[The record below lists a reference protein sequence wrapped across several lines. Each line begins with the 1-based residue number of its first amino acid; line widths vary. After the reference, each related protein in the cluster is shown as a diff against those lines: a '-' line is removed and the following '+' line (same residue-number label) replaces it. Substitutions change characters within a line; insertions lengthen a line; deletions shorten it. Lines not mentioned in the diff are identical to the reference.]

1 MNFGNTCDILSQECH
16 VVVDD
21 DIINSNFFEPL
32 AKVMLFLK
40 IIFFIHISDMSS
52 KKLWNR

>member
-21 DIINSNFFEPL
+21 DIINSNFFRAFGKSYAFPQNYS
-32 AKVMLFLK
+32 FHTY
-40 IIFFIHISDMSS
+40 F
-52 KKLWNR
+52 